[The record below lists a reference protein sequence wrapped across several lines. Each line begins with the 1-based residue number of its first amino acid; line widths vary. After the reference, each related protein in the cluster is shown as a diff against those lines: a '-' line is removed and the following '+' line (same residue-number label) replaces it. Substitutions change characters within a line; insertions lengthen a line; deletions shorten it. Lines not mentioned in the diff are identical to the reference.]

1 MSYTEAVTRIEASG
15 LGEWMRMSL
24 KAMPIVEATH
34 VLAIAVV
41 FGSILLV
48 DLRLLGLRDI
58 DRPVTRMTGE
68 LLGYTW
74 VAFGVAVLTGAMM
87 FAANASTYIDNTA
100 FQLKM
105 LAIVGA
111 GINMA
116 YFQTVTYKS
125 VDGWNT
131 RTTPPVAARIA
142 GALSITLWT
151 TVIFLGRWIGFT
163 KGYDF
168 SVPEGI
174 DFDFDFGALEA
185 TWPWWV

>member
-1 MSYTEAVTRIEASG
+1 
-15 LGEWMRMSL
+15 
-24 KAMPIVEATH
+24 
-34 VLAIAVV
+34 
-41 FGSILLV
+41 ILLV
-48 DLRLLGLRDI
+48 DLRLLGLRDVE
-58 DRPVTRMTGE
+58 RPVTRITGE
-68 LLGYTW
+68 LLTYTW
-74 VAFGVAVLTGAMM
+74 IAFGVAVLTGTMM

-105 LAIVGA
+105 LAILGA

-116 YFQTVTYKS
+116 YFQTVTFKS
-125 VDGWNT
+125 VGASNT
-131 RTTPPVAARIA
+131 AARTPAAARIA

-174 DFDFDFGALEA
+174 DFDFGYL
-185 TWPWWV
+185 